1 MAGTSKGIHSKMKFS
16 MGDSSGRD
24 QKDTQMLQNN
34 WYVIHTNAR
43 TKHNLIRIFPI
54 NTIQY
59 KTSQK
64 ITHTQKTDEATFIED
79 T

>member
-1 MAGTSKGIHSKMKFS
+1 MHWIE
-16 MGDSSGRD
+16 RY
-24 QKDTQMLQNN
+24 LQNN
-34 WYVIHTNAR
+34 WHVRHTNAR

-64 ITHTQKTDEATFIED
+64 ITYTQKTDEATFNED
-79 T
+79 PQHHRGQKKSQSRLQFHT